1 MKLRWGC
8 KKTFLNNGA
17 SDVCHINY
25 SIKWEMN
32 KELPKTQT
40 GACHLVSHQMLNPY
54 YMNERWV
61 HKWMQ
66 LPIWKQTIVRVH
78 TCVCSSIIYIYIFF
92 FLIFEIKSLCTPRLT
107 WGISL
112 IKPSNSCLIAFN
124 FSQNS
129 KSIQFLSLWICNVIR
144 IQLHKMLT

>member
-1 MKLRWGC
+1 MGGC

-25 SIKWEMN
+25 SIKWEM
-32 KELPKTQT
+32 PKTQT

-66 LPIWKQTIVRVH
+66 LPIWKQTIVCVCVH
-78 TCVCSSIIYIYIFF
+78 ACVCSSIIFFF
-92 FLIFEIKSLCTPRLT
+92 FLIFGIKSLCTPRLT
-107 WGISL
+107 WGITL

-129 KSIQFLSLWICNVIR
+129 KRIQFLSLWICNVIR